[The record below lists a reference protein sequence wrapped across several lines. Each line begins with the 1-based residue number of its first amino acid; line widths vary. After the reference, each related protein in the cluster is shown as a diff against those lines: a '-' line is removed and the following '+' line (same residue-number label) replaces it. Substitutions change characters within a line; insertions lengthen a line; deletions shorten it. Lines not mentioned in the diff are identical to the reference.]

1 MKRYFIN
8 QDGFSNKFWNVEI
21 YGKTQIITFGKIN
34 TQGRKAEKEFETAEE
49 CQKETEKLISQK
61 LKKGYVEIFD
71 EKDIPEKTPLSDD
84 EAGEL
89 FFWNSIEKSNKH
101 RYSDLGEYDI
111 EEHLENLTEL
121 LSKSGKQ
128 KLIQFEKCLQQNL
141 QKLYTAEIAELYII
155 LTNDFKTENGQ
166 IVFDDYIS
174 EDGFIYFRCWLLLQG
189 KEFFDDITKDINS
202 LISGK
207 YGFNIADTWAEGLL
221 YVADKAYLINHE
233 SEEEFVISDAVA
245 EMYPEVIH
253 YDSREREMNR
263 EPARSAKLQKL
274 YPDLV
279 EEITKLKS

>member
-21 YGKTQIITFGKIN
+21 QEKTQIITFGKIR
-34 TQGRKAEKEFETAEE
+34 THGRQTIKEFETREE
-49 CQKETEKLISQK
+49 CYRETEKLISQK

-71 EKDIPEKTPLSDD
+71 EKNIPEKPTVSGD

-89 FFWNSIEKSNKH
+89 FFWSSIEKSNKH
-101 RYSDLGEYDI
+101 RNSDSSEYDI
-111 EEHLENLTEL
+111 EEHLENLTKL

-155 LTNDFKTENGQ
+155 LTNDFKNENGQ
-166 IVFDDYIS
+166 IIFDDYIS

-189 KEFFDDITKDINS
+189 KELFDDITKDINS
-202 LISGK
+202 IINEK
-207 YGFNIADTWAEGLL
+207 YGFNIDDTWAEGLL
-221 YVADKAYLINHE
+221 YVADEAYSINHE
-233 SEEEFVISDAVA
+233 NEEEFAISDAVA

-263 EPARSAKLQKL
+263 EPLSGAELQKL

-279 EEITKLKS
+279 EEISKL